1 MKLVDHGMIVVK
13 YYPICNSNHFGRPW
27 IAKIGPNGWPDFST
41 VVGGFIESTVKDKP
55 GALIIYQPE
64 DGAFYMYGQKNYHK
78 PKYSERRFVQYKD
91 GKLIP
96 ATRAEMVRTIYTK
109 RVTK

>member
-1 MKLVDHGMIVVK
+1 MVVVAW
-13 YYPICNSNHFGRPW
+13 YPMFDPARFGRPW

-41 VVGGFIESTVKDKP
+41 VVGGFYEYP
-55 GALIIYQPE
+55 GSSQYGKLVIYEPE
-64 DGAFYMYGQKNYHK
+64 EGAFYMYGQKNYHR

-96 ATRAEMVRTIYTK
+96 VTRAEMVRTIYAK
-109 RVTK
+109 RDENETR